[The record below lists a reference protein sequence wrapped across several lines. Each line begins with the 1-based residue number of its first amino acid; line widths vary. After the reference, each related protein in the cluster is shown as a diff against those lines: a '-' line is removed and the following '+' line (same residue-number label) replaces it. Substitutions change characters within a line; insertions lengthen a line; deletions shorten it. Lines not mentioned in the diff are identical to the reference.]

1 MEFQIDETQKQIAI
15 FLPMT
20 TPTGKARV
28 KRPIPGQQAEPVAT
42 RQKTLEPDD
51 YIEWQIAYETSNPD
65 EPSALAKVQFSKGR
79 ETRYGAELTRL
90 LVEARHLGLL
100 SQQDFEGLKQLISEP
115 LINSVEESD
124 RILLRKS
131 SPDTLATRHG
141 FARFVLEVPFYEKR
155 TSAYAIQISISKKQR
170 AVGNQAMVYVCLPVA
185 QCTSRSTQNA
195 FIGRTA
201 DAKEKATYCI
211 TSQNVSLITD
221 AIVAFAIASQNHRD
235 DFRRIFEKI
244 EALR

>member
-1 MEFQIDETQKQIAI
+1 MEFQINETRKQIAI

-42 RQKTLEPDD
+42 RRKTVEPED
-51 YIEWQIAYETSNPD
+51 YIEWQIAYETINPD
-65 EPSALAKVQFSKGR
+65 EPSALTKVQFSNGK
-79 ETRYGAELTRL
+79 ETRYAAELTRL

-100 SQQDFEGLKQLISEP
+100 SQQDFEGLKQLISAP
-115 LINSVEESD
+115 LINGVEESD

-131 SPDTLATRHG
+131 SEDTLATRHG

-155 TSAYAIQISISKKQR
+155 TAEYTIQISISKKQR
-170 AVGNQAMVYVCLPVA
+170 AVGNQAMVYVCLPIA
-185 QCTSRSTQNA
+185 QCTSRSAENS

-201 DAKEKATYCI
+201 DVKEEATYCI

-235 DFRRIFEKI
+235 DFRRIFENI
-244 EALR
+244 ETLP

>member
-1 MEFQIDETQKQIAI
+1 MEFQIDETRKQITI

-28 KRPIPGQQAEPVAT
+28 KRPVPGQQPEPVAT
-42 RQKTLEPDD
+42 RQKTVESDD
-51 YIEWQIAYETSNPD
+51 YIEWQIAYETSDPD
-65 EPSALAKVQFSKGR
+65 EPSALAKVQSSTEK
-79 ETRYGAELTRL
+79 ETRYAAELIRL

-100 SQQDFEGLKQLISEP
+100 SQQDFEDLKQLISAP
-115 LINSVEESD
+115 LINGVEESD

-131 SPDTLATRHG
+131 SEDMLATRHG

-155 TSAYAIQISISKKQR
+155 TAEYTIQISISKRQR
-170 AVGNQAMVYVCLPVA
+170 AIGNQAMVYVCLPIS
-185 QCTSRSTQNA
+185 QCTSRSAENS

-201 DAKEKATYCI
+201 DVKEEARYCI

-221 AIVAFAIASQNHRD
+221 AITAFAIASQNHRD
-235 DFRRIFEKI
+235 DFTRIFENI
-244 EALR
+244 ETLP